1 MVTIKRSNSLTLKL
15 SFASVNREEHLKN
28 NYQIKYYSFL
38 HSLFSRDIL
47 RGSVLGMNSLL

>member
-28 NYQIKYYSFL
+28 NYQIKYYSFF